1 MAELTVD
8 EIKTYCRID
17 GDADDAE
24 IINVFLPAAE
34 HYLDAAIDHK
44 AVLSYDVPQYRLL
57 VLLLINHWYNNRDSV
72 AVGVSVAEMPFLWRN
87 LMQQLQNWGEDA

>member
-24 IINVFLPAAE
+24 IMKVFLPAAE
-34 HYLDAAIDHK
+34 HYLDAAISTPARSKNATYSDMF
-44 AVLSYDVPQYRLL
+44 PT
-57 VLLLINHWYNNRDSV
+57 
-72 AVGVSVAEMPFLWRN
+72 
-87 LMQQLQNWGEDA
+87 